1 MVNKII
7 GFITGVLFMVLLS
20 PFLFFIFSLASSALF
35 IGLMM
40 VSAALLIGLISLFL
54 HESDKTIEIEPE
66 KKHY

>member
-1 MVNKII
+1 
-7 GFITGVLFMVLLS
+7 MVLLS
-20 PFLFFIFSLASSALF
+20 PFLFFIFSLASFALF

-40 VSAALLIGLISLFL
+40 VSAALLIGIISLFL